1 MVTKLYSPEEVAEL
15 TGLKPSTIRTWLRNG
30 KLKGIKM
37 RGRTW
42 RISEEAVEEFI
53 RASEVKQTGE

>member
-15 TGLKPSTIRTWLRNG
+15 TGLKPSTIRTWLRSG

-37 RGRTW
+37 SGRTW

-53 RASEVKQTGE
+53 RASEVKQAGE